1 MADEYHRGSQSCPYE
16 ALELPWGYISDRIG
30 YRRTLVLSF
39 SFLLVSKIV
48 FFGADSFSLFLLE
61 RILLA
66 IAFSALSGVDIAYL
80 HRCGA
85 THKELA
91 QYQGCMFLGLLAV
104 AFVFPFLAE
113 VYAQSASL
121 TIVSH
126 LFALLCILL
135 LPRERGAEDH
145 CALPMVSLGKT
156 ITTLTAN
163 KQLLLYFRGN
173 TMLFGINQ
181 VVTILPVQKCY
192 DHIRI
197 PLSMFGFPFLLLV
210 GISSAG
216 SLLSAPLSARIGA
229 FGATVS
235 AFLLSFAGLLL
246 LSSLHGV
253 VIVLLGAVLIRLG
266 SILVQPL
273 YHAVTA
279 KACEGSD
286 LATSLSLNSLL
297 GSSLELFLILALG
310 FLAGKNVSL
319 SLQIA
324 GGLLIGAL
332 GALYFCRSILEK
344 P

>member
-1 MADEYHRGSQSCPYE
+1 
-16 ALELPWGYISDRIG
+16 
-30 YRRTLVLSF
+30 
-39 SFLLVSKIV
+39 
-48 FFGADSFSLFLLE
+48 
-61 RILLA
+61 
-66 IAFSALSGVDIAYL
+66 
-80 HRCGA
+80 
-85 THKELA
+85 
-91 QYQGCMFLGLLAV
+91 
-104 AFVFPFLAE
+104 
-113 VYAQSASL
+113 
-121 TIVSH
+121 
-126 LFALLCILL
+126 
-135 LPRERGAEDH
+135 
-145 CALPMVSLGKT
+145 
-156 ITTLTAN
+156 
-163 KQLLLYFRGN
+163 
-173 TMLFGINQ
+173 MLFGINQ
-181 VVTILPVQKCY
+181 VVTILLVQKCY
-192 DHIRI
+192 EHIGI

>member
-1 MADEYHRGSQSCPYE
+1 MHISHTKVVVLMNFSAFFSGMVFYAPVATLYRQSRGISIWQMSIIE
-16 ALELPWGYISDRIG
+16 AVSLALMMALELPWGYISDRIG

-135 LPRERGAEDH
+135 LPRERG
-145 CALPMVSLGKT
+145 G
-156 ITTLTAN
+156 
-163 KQLLLYFRGN
+163 G
-173 TMLFGINQ
+173 
-181 VVTILPVQKCY
+181 
-192 DHIRI
+192 
-197 PLSMFGFPFLLLV
+197 
-210 GISSAG
+210 G
-216 SLLSAPLSARIGA
+216 SLRSSYGE
-229 FGATVS
+229 FGKDDYYLDSEQAIAAVC
-235 AFLLSFAGLLL
+235 LWK
-246 LSSLHGV
+246 HHV
-253 VIVLLGAVLIRLG
+253 VWH
-266 SILVQPL
+266 QP
-273 YHAVTA
+273 
-279 KACEGSD
+279 GSD
-286 LATSLSLNSLL
+286 D
-297 GSSLELFLILALG
+297 I
-310 FLAGKNVSL
+310 
-319 SLQIA
+319 
-324 GGLLIGAL
+324 IGTEVL
-332 GALYFCRSILEK
+332 
-344 P
+344 